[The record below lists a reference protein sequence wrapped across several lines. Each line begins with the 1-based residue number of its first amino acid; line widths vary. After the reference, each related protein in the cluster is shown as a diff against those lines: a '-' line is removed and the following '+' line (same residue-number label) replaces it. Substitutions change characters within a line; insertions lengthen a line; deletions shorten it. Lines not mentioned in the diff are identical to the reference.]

1 MQSDLGGEG
10 AVPVPARPIRHSA
23 YFPYVGVQRT
33 NQEKRGCGTRAG
45 FEAEVKI
52 KLPMTGEPSRA
63 VFRLWY
69 PISSPSLACGC
80 RLRVC
85 LAMIT
90 LEMKGVIPLRRCRE
104 RNGRKATAREKS
116 GLMQV
121 TATYST
127 AYHAAGYS
135 YTRYIARPETA
146 CTDL

>member
-1 MQSDLGGEG
+1 M
-10 AVPVPARPIRHSA
+10 
-23 YFPYVGVQRT
+23 
-33 NQEKRGCGTRAG
+33 
-45 FEAEVKI
+45 KI

-63 VFRLWY
+63 VLDRGTRYLR
-69 PISSPSLACGC
+69 PLACGC
-80 RLRVC
+80 RFRVC

-104 RNGRKATAREKS
+104 RNGRKATAREKG

-135 YTRYIARPETA
+135 YLRYMSRPDTA
-146 CTDL
+146 CTDLRG